1 MLGEL
6 QLAAGTVRGKSQQ
19 VLAGKRQSG
28 REFFWK
34 SQMLISFSHRAL
46 EVEGA

>member
-28 REFFWK
+28 REFWK